1 VTLNSVAIGTP
12 VAQSKKSA
20 FGPDSVVGGECGN
33 SWTKN
38 AAIGDGIREQ
48 SGQGGPARLGER
60 VPEESVR
67 LCFLSQELGFA
78 VPLSRTL
85 GPEFVTRS
93 SNEVQVNQLADLLE
107 WCNVVLLDLR
117 SVSTQ
122 GSCGSGGLHTIDEI
136 SKITSHPPIVAFCDE
151 FNHQIMLDAVEHG
164 AYETIASPPNMVELR
179 LVLRRAHKSHAMEQE
194 VERLKANARGSGGLH
209 ELLGTTSAMRELF
222 SLAQK
227 IAPCDV
233 NVLITGETGTG
244 KELLAHAIHRM
255 SSRSER
261 PLVAF
266 SCTNLPDTLIDD
278 ELFGHEKGAFTGAL
292 TMRRGRIETADQST
306 LFLDEIGDLGI
317 GLQPKL
323 LRVLQERTIERLGSN
338 NMLNVN
344 IRVICATH
352 RNLAEMVQQGMFRE
366 DLYYRL
372 NVVQM
377 HLPALR
383 ERRDDIPLLAQ
394 HFLESSAVQF
404 KRKAK
409 RFSQAAMHALE
420 EYSWPGNV
428 RELQNAVQRAV
439 VLSEGQT
446 IELWQLPAALRTSC
460 DVPLLSRSYEEEV
473 RDFKR
478 RLVLRTLREC
488 GWRKAKSAR
497 ALGVARGYLHRLIN
511 QLEIQEIREEA
522 PIAVPV
528 RVPPSTQ
535 IN

>member
-1 VTLNSVAIGTP
+1 
-12 VAQSKKSA
+12 
-20 FGPDSVVGGECGN
+20 
-33 SWTKN
+33 
-38 AAIGDGIREQ
+38 
-48 SGQGGPARLGER
+48 
-60 VPEESVR
+60 VPEEIVR

-85 GPEFVTRS
+85 GSEFVTRAS
-93 SNEVQVNQLADLLE
+93 SKVLVNEIADLRE
-107 WCNVVLLDLR
+107 WCDVVLLDLR
-117 SVSTQ
+117 SGSAQ
-122 GSCGSGGLHTIDEI
+122 GSSGSGSLQILDEI
-136 SKITSHPPIVAFCDE
+136 SKIPSHPPIVALCDE
-151 FNHQIMLDAVEHG
+151 FNRQIFLDAVERG
-164 AYETIASPPNMVELR
+164 AYDTIASPPNMMELR
-179 LVLRRAHKSHAMEQE
+179 LVLRRAHRSHVMERE
-194 VERLKANARGSGGLH
+194 VERLKADARGSGGLH
-209 ELLGTTSAMRELF
+209 ELLGTTSSMRELF
-222 SLAQK
+222 ALAQK

-255 SSRSER
+255 SGRSER

-323 LRVLQERTIERLGSN
+323 LRVLQERTIERLGSSN
-338 NMLNVN
+338 LLSVN

-352 RNLAEMVQQGMFRE
+352 RNLAEMVRQGMFRE

-394 HFLESSAVQF
+394 HFLETSAVQF
-404 KRKAK
+404 KRKAR
-409 RFSQAAMHALE
+409 RFSQSALHALE

-439 VLSEGQT
+439 VLSEGHS
-446 IELWQLPAALRTSC
+446 IELWQLPGALRTSC

-473 RDFKR
+473 REFKR

-497 ALGVARGYLHRLIN
+497 ALGIARGYLHRLIN
-511 QLEIQEIREEA
+511 QLEIQEIKEAA
-522 PIAVPV
+522 PIAAPV
-528 RVPPSTQ
+528 QLPPSTR
-535 IN
+535 IM